1 MTGPETTPFE
11 RLLDRWERIAALED
25 ARLLLNWD
33 QQVTM
38 PPGGGPARAQQF
50 AAIES
55 AKQSLKA
62 GSTTA
67 ELLGAVDTDSLD
79 DAQRAVLREIRR
91 EYERDAQVPDAL
103 VRELSET
110 KSDAYSAWIEA
121 KEADS
126 FETFAPALRDHVRL
140 QRDRAECI
148 DPTADPYT
156 VLLADGAPYIDA
168 ERIDAIFDRLL
179 DELVPL
185 IESIRNADR
194 DLPADTFA
202 LDVDESTQMELCEAV
217 LDHLGYDW
225 ERGRLDTAP
234 HPFDGL
240 TQYDARITTRFDTD
254 DPTAGLLSAIHE
266 FGHATYNLGLPDDQ
280 YGSPLGR
287 ARGHAVHESQSRFWE
302 NHVARTD
309 AFWEQ
314 MLPLLREHVPAL
326 EDVSSREA
334 SEAVNRVETANPIR
348 VSADELSYH
357 LHIVVRHRTERRLL
371 AGDLRVSEVPAFWND
386 TFESLL
392 GVRPATDADGCL
404 QDVHWTTSFGM
415 FPNYTLGS
423 VLAAQLAAAM
433 ERDLGPIDRLVR
445 EGAYDRIH
453 EWLTDRVHR
462 HGQRYETDELI
473 ERATGEP
480 LTADYFVEYAREK
493 YADLYRL

>member
-1 MTGPETTPFE
+1 MSGSETAPFE
-11 RLLDRWERIAALED
+11 RLLDRWKRLAYLED

-38 PPGGGPARAQQF
+38 PQAGGPARGQQF

-55 AKQSLKA
+55 AKQSLRS
-62 GSTTA
+62 GSTT
-67 ELLGAVDTDSLD
+67 EGLLEAIDTESLD
-79 DAQRAVLREIRR
+79 EAERAVHREIQR
-91 EYERDAQVPDAL
+91 EYEREAQVPDTL
-103 VRELSET
+103 IRQLSET
-110 KSDAYSAWIEA
+110 KSEAYSAWAEA
-121 KEADS
+121 KETDS
-126 FETFAPALRDHVRL
+126 FETFAPAVKEHVRL
-140 QRDRAECI
+140 QRERAECI

-168 ERIDAIFDRLL
+168 DRIDSIFDQLL

-194 DLPADTFA
+194 NLPTDTFPV
-202 LDVDESTQMELCEAV
+202 DVDESTQMDLCEAV

-240 TQYDARITTRFDTD
+240 TQYDARITTRFDPE

-266 FGHATYNLGLPDDQ
+266 FGHATYNLGLPDEQ

-302 NHVARTD
+302 NHVARTR

-314 MLPLLREHVPAL
+314 IRPILREHVPAL
-326 EDVSSREA
+326 DGVGTEA
-334 SEAVNRVETANPIR
+334 MYEAVNRVNPANPIR
-348 VSADELSYH
+348 VTADELSYH
-357 LHIVVRHRTERRLL
+357 LHILVRHRTERELL
-371 AGDLRVSEVPAFWND
+371 RGDLSVSEVPEYWND
-386 TFESLL
+386 TFESFF
-392 GVRPATDADGCL
+392 GFRPATDADGCL

-415 FPNYTLGS
+415 FPNYTIGS
-423 VLAAQLAAAM
+423 ILAAQLDAAM
-433 ERDLGPIDRLVR
+433 REDLDVDGLVR
-445 EGAYDRIH
+445 EGTFEPIH
-453 EWLTDRVHR
+453 EWLTERVHQ
-462 HGQRYETDELI
+462 HGQRYETDDLI

-480 LTADYFVEYAREK
+480 LTADYFIEYAREK
-493 YADLYRL
+493 YTELYNL